1 MLPENATT
9 HSHKLLK
16 IAQRVVE
23 ACPADLADAIVIA
36 GSVSRGKADK
46 FSDVDILFWLDEYP
60 DMATCR
66 NWIESHDVSEL
77 RPAVIVDDGSLW
89 LEYAYQ
95 DYHLNFMCESW

>member
-9 HSHKLLK
+9 HSHELLK
-16 IAQRVVE
+16 IAQTVV
-23 ACPADLADAIVIA
+23 ASCPSDLADAIVVA

-60 DMATCR
+60 DLASCR
-66 NWIESHDVSEL
+66 AWIEMCPVHEL

-89 LEYAYQ
+89 FEYAYQ
-95 DYHLNFMCESW
+95 DYHLN